1 MIHTLA
7 RFPVGGAQL
16 CVDRSSVRS
25 DVEAPNLTRAPG
37 APRWL
42 LGAWNHLGRAVA
54 VIDIAAFAGV
64 NRDPVHPDRL
74 VLVETPSGVIGIA
87 ATGPVSEQPAPT
99 FRRRNTLLEV
109 VDASS
114 DLLFVDLT
122 RLCEVIEESM
132 AL

>member
-7 RFPVGGAQL
+7 RFPVGGVQL
-16 CVDRSSVRS
+16 CVDRSAMRS
-25 DVEAPNLTRAPG
+25 DVEAPHLTPAPG

-54 VIDIAAFAGV
+54 VVDVAVFAGV

-74 VLVETPSGVIGIA
+74 VLVDTPSGVIGIA
-87 ATGPVSEQPAPT
+87 ATGPVSELPAPA

-114 DLLFVDLT
+114 DLLFVDIT
-122 RLCEVIEESM
+122 KLCEVIEESM